1 MPGFPTRGNEM
12 DLLLA
17 NWARAVASSSASS
30 SEPANNGG
38 TTVGCVC
45 NLPTSPDRCIASAFL
60 PSARKESLGLGLS
73 SKVNAGGSPTAFLQI
88 TYVYCIVSGVPPPRF
103 ALLVCRMLRGVGHWG
118 REQEQEQDH
127 RNSRTEKPTCD
138 DFSLL
143 EKVREMR
150 LRLSTS
156 LKHGRG
162 RERVRWIRAPPG
174 LSLDL
179 LAQLGGNPIVA
190 SMVFRL
196 VHNLIRNR
204 GFLSWVSM
212 PINFWGTQR

>member
-1 MPGFPTRGNEM
+1 M

-127 RNSRTEKPTCD
+127 RNSRT
-138 DFSLL
+138 
-143 EKVREMR
+143 
-150 LRLSTS
+150 
-156 LKHGRG
+156 
-162 RERVRWIRAPPG
+162 
-174 LSLDL
+174 
-179 LAQLGGNPIVA
+179 
-190 SMVFRL
+190 
-196 VHNLIRNR
+196 
-204 GFLSWVSM
+204 
-212 PINFWGTQR
+212 

>member
-1 MPGFPTRGNEM
+1 MRSRRPIYLPRKLFFLPCEHVLEIYNVSRITCSNTRIWGGNVGVGSMPGFPTRGNEM

-103 ALLVCRMLRGVGHWG
+103 ALLVCRMLRGLGHWG

-143 EKVREMR
+143 EKVR
-150 LRLSTS
+150 
-156 LKHGRG
+156 
-162 RERVRWIRAPPG
+162 
-174 LSLDL
+174 
-179 LAQLGGNPIVA
+179 
-190 SMVFRL
+190 
-196 VHNLIRNR
+196 
-204 GFLSWVSM
+204 
-212 PINFWGTQR
+212 

>member
-1 MPGFPTRGNEM
+1 MPGFPTEM

-17 NWARAVASSSASS
+17 NLARAVASSSASS
-30 SEPANNGG
+30 SAASQPANNGG
-38 TTVGCVC
+38 TTVVTVGCVC
-45 NLPTSPDRCIASAFL
+45 NLPTSPDRCIASACL

-127 RNSRTEKPTCD
+127 RNSRTEKPTYE

-143 EKVREMR
+143 EKVR
-150 LRLSTS
+150 
-156 LKHGRG
+156 
-162 RERVRWIRAPPG
+162 
-174 LSLDL
+174 
-179 LAQLGGNPIVA
+179 
-190 SMVFRL
+190 
-196 VHNLIRNR
+196 
-204 GFLSWVSM
+204 
-212 PINFWGTQR
+212 

>member
-1 MPGFPTRGNEM
+1 M
-12 DLLLA
+12 
-17 NWARAVASSSASS
+17 
-30 SEPANNGG
+30 
-38 TTVGCVC
+38 C

-174 LSLDL
+174 LSLDFTCTAWWKPNCGQHGVQACSQSYSESWFFVVGIHAHQL
-179 LAQLGGNPIVA
+179 LGYPAVDDIPRYVCTYGSSKIGSTSLTTLLYHHI
-190 SMVFRL
+190 
-196 VHNLIRNR
+196 
-204 GFLSWVSM
+204 
-212 PINFWGTQR
+212 

>member
-17 NWARAVASSSASS
+17 NLARAVASSSASS
-30 SEPANNGG
+30 SAASQPANNGG
-38 TTVGCVC
+38 TTVGTVGCVC

-88 TYVYCIVSGVPPPRF
+88 TYVYCIVSAVPPPRF

-127 RNSRTEKPTCD
+127 RNSRTEKPTYD

-143 EKVREMR
+143 EKVR
-150 LRLSTS
+150 
-156 LKHGRG
+156 
-162 RERVRWIRAPPG
+162 
-174 LSLDL
+174 
-179 LAQLGGNPIVA
+179 
-190 SMVFRL
+190 
-196 VHNLIRNR
+196 
-204 GFLSWVSM
+204 
-212 PINFWGTQR
+212 